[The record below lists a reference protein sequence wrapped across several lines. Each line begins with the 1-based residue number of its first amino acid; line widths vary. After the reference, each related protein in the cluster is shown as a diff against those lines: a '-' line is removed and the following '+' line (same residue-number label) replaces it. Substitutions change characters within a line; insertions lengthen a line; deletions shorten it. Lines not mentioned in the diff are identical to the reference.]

1 MPLRDGPRRRG
12 GIKARGT
19 GRSRLPPMRRG
30 AVAVG
35 LLVALGVFACGK
47 EAPAPPTVLTGVITE
62 VAAGTSGKVTGF
74 ELDASG
80 ESYEILI
87 DPARDYGFD
96 LTHLNEHQSTGDPV
110 RVRLQQRDAALYALR
125 IDDA

>member
-1 MPLRDGPRRRG
+1 
-12 GIKARGT
+12 
-19 GRSRLPPMRRG
+19 MRRG

-35 LLVALGVFACGK
+35 LLVALGVSACGK

-62 VAAGTSGKVTGF
+62 VAAGASGKVTGF

-96 LTHLNEHQSTGDPV
+96 LTHLNEHQSTGGPV